1 MSNLKSQHKMM
12 TRSKT
17 GNLKKLQ
24 QEAEELKQLLFNK
37 NQEIGSF
44 QSLSDPD
51 CSKKNNQGQTNI
63 KKKTITKNMSFMDL
77 MNSIMIGETENI
89 EEEPE
94 DSEEELEEI
103 DEEFLDLIEEG
114 DNEIDGDLNYFTNL
128 DTDCKELYLQMLKEI
143 SEHTSSETPLRF
155 QILDSSMDSYCKS
168 LAINKLNELRGMS
181 DSSGEYHKIKQW
193 ISGLMHI
200 PFGTYV
206 KLPCSISDSSDKI
219 TDYLINSKQILDKA
233 VYGHAEA
240 KSQILQILAQWI
252 ANPDGSGNVFAIEG
266 PMGNGKTT
274 LVKDGISQAINRP
287 FNFIALGGASDS
299 SFLEGHSYTYEGSTW
314 GKIASMLMKS
324 KCMNPIIYFDEL
336 DKVSN
341 TYKGQEII
349 GILTHLT
356 DPSQNQMFHDKFFSG
371 IDIDL
376 SKALIIFSFNDRSK
390 INPILMDRINTIVT
404 KGFDTKD
411 KIEIS
416 QHYLIPNILKN
427 FNIGTEDISFTKE
440 TITSVIQDFTNEKG
454 VRNLKRCLEAII
466 SKINVLRLTTGIP
479 KENEDFKLPYS
490 IDNFQFPI
498 TVEKKMIA
506 KLIAKK
512 KTDIPF
518 GMYC

>member
-1 MSNLKSQHKMM
+1 M

-17 GNLKKLQ
+17 KDLKKLQ
-24 QEAEELKQLLFNK
+24 TEVEELKQLIFNK
-37 NQEIGSF
+37 NQEIGAF
-44 QSLSDPD
+44 QKMIDPNF
-51 CSKKNNQGQTNI
+51 SKKKKLDQPKTN
-63 KKKTITKNMSFMDL
+63 KKTITKNMSFMDL
-77 MNSIMIGETENI
+77 MNSIMVEETVEEEEI
-89 EEEPE
+89 EE
-94 DSEEELEEI
+94 DTEEELEEI
-103 DEEFLDLIEEG
+103 DEEFLDMIEEG
-114 DNEIDGDLNYFTNL
+114 EDAINGELDYFTDL
-128 DTDCKELYLQMLKEI
+128 DVDCKELYLQMLKEI
-143 SEHTSSETPLRF
+143 SKHNSDEVPLRF
-155 QILDSSMDSYCKS
+155 QILDSGMDNYCKS

-193 ISGLMHI
+193 ISGLMNI
-200 PFGTYV
+200 PFGYYS
-206 KLPCSISDSSDKI
+206 KLPCSIKDKPEKI
-219 TDYLINSKQILDKA
+219 TQYLIQSKQILDQA
-233 VYGHAEA
+233 VYGHPEA

-252 ANPDGSGNVFAIEG
+252 SNPDGSGNVFAIEG

-274 LVKDGISQAINRP
+274 LVKEGISKAINRP

-314 GKIASMLMKS
+314 GKIAGMLMKS
-324 KCMNPIIYFDEL
+324 ECMNPIIYFDEL

-341 TYKGQEII
+341 TFKGQEII

-371 IDIDL
+371 VDIDL

-390 INPILMDRINTIVT
+390 INPILMDRIHTIVT
-404 KGFDTKD
+404 KGFNIKD

-427 FNIGTEDISFTKE
+427 FNINSDDITFTKE

-498 TVEKKMIA
+498 TVEKNMIS
-506 KLIAKK
+506 KLITKK
-512 KTDIPF
+512 KSDIPF

>member
-1 MSNLKSQHKMM
+1 MNNLQSQHTMM

-17 GNLKKLQ
+17 FNLKKLQ
-24 QEAEELKQLLFNK
+24 KELDDLNQQLNNK
-37 NQEIGSF
+37 KREIGSF
-44 QSLSDPD
+44 TSLANPECLKLNILDQPTI
-51 CSKKNNQGQTNI
+51 SKSH
-63 KKKTITKNMSFMDL
+63 TKSMTFMDL
-77 MNSIMIGETENI
+77 MNSIMVEGNNSV
-89 EEEPE
+89 EEEDE
-94 DSEEELEEI
+94 ESEEELEEI
-103 DEEFLDLIEEG
+103 DEEFLNLIEEG
-114 DNEIDGDLNYFTNL
+114 ENEIDGDLNYFTSL
-128 DTDCKELYLQMLKEI
+128 GKDCKELYLQMLKEI
-143 SEHTSSETPLRF
+143 SEHGSRETPLRF
-155 QILDSSMDSYCKS
+155 QILDSSMDEHSKS

-193 ISGLMHI
+193 ISGLMDI
-200 PFGTYV
+200 PFGNYV
-206 KLPCSISDSSDKI
+206 KLPCTIKDDEKII
-219 TDYLINSKQILDKA
+219 TDYLFNSIQILDKA
-233 VYGHAEA
+233 VYGHPEA

-252 ANPDGSGNVFAIEG
+252 SNPEGSGNIFAIEG

-274 LVKDGISQAINRP
+274 LVKEGISKAINRP

-356 DPSQNQMFHDKFFSG
+356 DPSQNKMFNDKFFSG
-371 IDIDL
+371 VDIDL

-390 INPILMDRINTIVT
+390 INPILMDRIHTIVT
-404 KGFDTKD
+404 KGFNTKD

-416 QHYLIPNILKN
+416 KNYLIPNILSN
-427 FNIGTEDISFTKE
+427 FNIKQEDITFTEE
-440 TITSVIQDFTNEKG
+440 TITHVIQDFTDEKG

-466 SKINVLRLTTGIP
+466 SKINVLRLTTATP
-479 KENEDFKLPYS
+479 KENKGFKLPYS
-490 IDNFQFPI
+490 IDNFKFPI
-498 TVEKKMIA
+498 TVQKNMVSKLVHRKKS
-506 KLIAKK
+506 
-512 KTDIPF
+512 DIPF